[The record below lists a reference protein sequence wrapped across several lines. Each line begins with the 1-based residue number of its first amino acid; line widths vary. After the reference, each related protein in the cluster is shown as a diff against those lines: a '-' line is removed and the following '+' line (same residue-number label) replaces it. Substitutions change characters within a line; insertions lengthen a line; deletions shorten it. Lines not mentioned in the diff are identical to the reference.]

1 MKGTRRRKL
10 MIISVDLD
18 EGDDEEEIND
28 DFS

>member
-10 MIISVDLD
+10 MKISVELD
-18 EGDDEEEIND
+18 EGDEEEEIND

>member
-10 MIISVDLD
+10 MMISFELD
-18 EGDDEEEIND
+18 EVDEEEEIND

>member
-10 MIISVDLD
+10 MIISVELD